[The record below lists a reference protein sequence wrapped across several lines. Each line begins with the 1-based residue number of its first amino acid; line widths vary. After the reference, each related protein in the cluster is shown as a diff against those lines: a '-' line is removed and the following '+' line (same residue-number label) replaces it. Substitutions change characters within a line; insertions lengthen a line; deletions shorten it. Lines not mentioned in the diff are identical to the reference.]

1 MFKAN
6 FPQCIGAI
14 DGSHIPIVAQS
25 EFPADY
31 YNQKGWY
38 SIILHA
44 LVDHKYR
51 FMNLSVRYPG
61 RAHDAR
67 ALANSVV
74 FQKVQAGNLHSDWKK
89 SICGTDVL
97 LVIVDDPAYPLL
109 PWLMKPY

>member
-1 MFKAN
+1 MHY
-6 FPQCIGAI
+6 
-14 DGSHIPIVAQS
+14 GSHIPIVAQS
-25 EFPADY
+25 EFPPDY

-67 ALANSVV
+67 ILANSVV

-97 LVIVDDPAYPLL
+97 LVIVDDPAYPFL